1 LYFYRSSE
9 SPKPNPEYL
18 KHAGSQL
25 GLAGNLRL
33 TVTLPEGEDL
43 NEWLAI
49 NSMCIILF
57 ISVCRM
63 DYLSFFLLFFLA
75 FDFYNQIHM
84 LFRTI
89 SEFCT
94 LASCPTMNA
103 GPK

>member
-1 LYFYRSSE
+1 MVIEVFYFYRSSE

-49 NSMCIILF
+49 NSRCIILL
-57 ISVCRM
+57 ISMIRI
-63 DYLSFFLLFFLA
+63 DYLSFFFLFF
-75 FDFYNQIHM
+75 
-84 LFRTI
+84 I
-89 SEFCT
+89 SI
-94 LASCPTMNA
+94 
-103 GPK
+103 